1 MRPDGIVMPP
11 PALDEH
17 LSFPERGKDF
27 HIEQLV
33 AQLGIEALIVPI
45 FPCIARQ
52 ALLCNAERGLPG
64 SI

>member
-1 MRPDGIVMPP
+1 MAPP
-11 PALDEH
+11 LLNQH
-17 LSFPERGKDF
+17 LRLAECREDLP
-27 HIEQLV
+27 IQQLV